1 MFVINREQYLII
13 PHLFD
18 DTNYVY
24 WKVRMRALL
33 QSLDEKVWQAMEIG
47 WTKLMEA
54 SANWDDALIPLDRP
68 RKYRLLVIC

>member
-1 MFVINREQYLII
+1 MFVINRGQYLII

>member
-1 MFVINREQYLII
+1 MDRGKLLII
-13 PHLFD
+13 PPLFD
-18 DTNYVY
+18 GINYVY
-24 WKVRMRALL
+24 WKIRMIAFL

>member
-1 MFVINREQYLII
+1 MFVINRGQYLII

-24 WKVRMRALL
+24 WKVRMRAFL
-33 QSLDEKVWQAMEIG
+33 QSLDEKVWHAMEIG

-54 SANWDDALIPLDRP
+54 SANWDDVLIPLDRP